1 MGSEIIVLFIPLC
14 IPCIAYFVH
23 RSFPRGKRLVAFIYV
38 LLALAGVVSFILF
51 TDVGAEASTYV
62 FMFGVMF
69 LIISLIYITI
79 SAVASSVKSITK
91 K

>member
-14 IPCIAYFVH
+14 IPCIAYFVR
-23 RSFPRGKRLVAFIYV
+23 RSFPRGKRLVAFIYA
-38 LLALAGVVSFILF
+38 LLAFVAVVSFLFF

-62 FMFGVMF
+62 SMFGVMF
-69 LIISLIYITI
+69 FIISLIYMTI
-79 SAVASSVKSITK
+79 SAVVSSVKSLTK